1 MYRLASGDNSPL
13 DAVTGGG
20 QQSAPSPVDTLPEDY
35 MPFMPQHQMPQ
46 QQNRNYFISP
56 TDMGVAQ
63 PDTSTQTLLTNLL
76 KSKESS
82 NNYQAVNPK
91 SSASG
96 AYQYTDSTWNGYG
109 GYSKAAL
116 APAAV
121 QDAKFA
127 QDIAHRLSAYG
138 NDPYKAIVAHYLPAL
153 ANEPEKWV
161 HPFRVGGRT
170 VQPALSYLKYVV
182 KGSPLEAG
190 LADYLSHGKQPDFA
204 ATN

>member
-1 MYRLASGDNSPL
+1 
-13 DAVTGGG
+13 
-20 QQSAPSPVDTLPEDY
+20 
-35 MPFMPQHQMPQ
+35 MPFMPQHQMQQ

-56 TDMGVAQ
+56 SDVGTAQ
-63 PDTSTQTLLTNLL
+63 PDSNTQTLLTNLL
-76 KSKESS
+76 KSKESGS
-82 NNYQAVNPK
+82 NYQAVNPK

-109 GYSKAAL
+109 GYRKAAL

-127 QDIAHRLSAYG
+127 QDIAHRLAAYG

-153 ANEPEKWV
+153 ADQPNKWAA
-161 HPFRVGGRT
+161 PFKVGGRV
-170 VQPALSYLKYVV
+170 VQPALNYLRYVV

-190 LADYLSHGKQPDFA
+190 LADYLSHGKQPDIA
-204 ATN
+204 AAMN